1 MERDSA
7 YTVGASPW
15 GIIDDRKMRLQL
27 SRSLLISLAVAA
39 SSVCLSA
46 APKSGPRVA
55 TFKVDATPWMGE
67 PLIWVAPTAKVLDP
81 LLAKGVVIEDGANR
95 YVLCSLDWCAISN
108 STHELFRR
116 KIAAAA
122 GTNVSRVAVQSV
134 HQHTAPYTDGDAN
147 KIVSKLAA
155 PPLSMSDKFLDDL
168 TGRLAAAVKDAT
180 AKLEPFDRVGTGQ
193 ARVERVA
200 GTRRLKGPDGKIIVR
215 YSSNGGNRQ
224 LQEAPE
230 GNIDPFVRT
239 ITFARGTKPLVRIH
253 YYASHP
259 QTFCCDG
266 TVTADFVGI
275 AREAV
280 EKKEG
285 VFQVYFTGC
294 GGDVTAGKY
303 NDKSLADREG
313 LAVRFQAGLEASG
326 AATRYQRPGK
336 IVWRNAP
343 LTLARR
349 PDMAAMVEHSRARL
363 ANPGKSTAQDI
374 YKAGIILA
382 WNARTKPLDVS
393 SLQIGRIHIL
403 HLPGEPSIEYQF
415 YAQQLLKDAF
425 VAVAG
430 YGDCAPGYMVA
441 DKHFQEGGYEPTEA
455 HGGPGSE
462 ARIKDA
468 IRQVMAR

>member
-1 MERDSA
+1 
-7 YTVGASPW
+7 
-15 GIIDDRKMRLQL
+15 MRLQL
-27 SRSLLISLAVAA
+27 SRSLLVSLALAA
-39 SSVCLSA
+39 LAVCLSA
-46 APKSGPRVA
+46 APKSGPRIS
-55 TFKVDATPWMGE
+55 TFKVDATPWKGE

-116 KIAAAA
+116 KMAAAA
-122 GTNVSRVAVQSV
+122 GTDVSRVAVQSV

-147 KIVSKLAA
+147 KIMSKLTA
-155 PPLSMSDKFLDDL
+155 PPLSMSDKYLNDL
-168 TGRLAAAVKDAT
+168 TDRLAAAVKDAT

-200 GTRRLKGPDGKIIVR
+200 GSRRLKGPDGKITVR
-215 YSSNGGNRQ
+215 WSSNAGNRQ

-230 GNIDPFVRT
+230 GQIDPFVRT
-239 ITFARGTKPLVRIH
+239 ITFARGSKPLVRIH

-294 GGDVTAGKY
+294 GGDVTVGKY
-303 NDKSLADREG
+303 NDKSLAAREG
-313 LAVRFQAGLEASG
+313 LAVRFQAGLEASN
-326 AATRYQRPGK
+326 AATRYERPGK

-343 LTLARR
+343 LTLVKR
-349 PDMAAMVEHSRARL
+349 PDMATMVQQSRARL
-363 ANPGKSTAQDI
+363 ENPGKSTAQDV
-374 YKAGIILA
+374 YKAAIILA
-382 WNARTKPLDVS
+382 WDARTKPLDVS

-403 HLPGEPSIEYQF
+403 HLPGEPSLEYQF
-415 YAQQLLKDAF
+415 YAQQLLKSEF

-430 YGDCAPGYMVA
+430 YGDCAPGYLVA
-441 DKHFQEGGYEPTEA
+441 DKHFEEGGYEPTEA

-468 IRQVMAR
+468 IRQVMVR

>member
-1 MERDSA
+1 
-7 YTVGASPW
+7 
-15 GIIDDRKMRLQL
+15 MRIHV
-27 SRSLLISLAVAA
+27 SRSFLLPLMLAA
-39 SSVCLSA
+39 STALIPA
-46 APKSGPRVA
+46 APKPGPRVA
-55 TFKVDATPWMGE
+55 AFKVDATPWKGE
-67 PLIWVAPTAKVLDP
+67 PLIWVTPTAKVEDP

-108 STHELFRR
+108 STHELFRK

-122 GTNVSRVAVQSV
+122 GTDVSRVAVQSV

-147 KIVSKLAA
+147 KIVSTLAS

-168 TGRLAAAVKDAT
+168 TGRLARAVKDAT
-180 AKLEPFDRVGTGQ
+180 SKLEPFDRVGTGQ

-200 GTRRLKGPDGKIIVR
+200 GERRMKGPDGKIIVR
-215 YSSNGGNRQ
+215 WSSNGGNRV

-230 GNIDPFVRT
+230 GRIDPFVKT
-239 ITFARGTKPLVRIH
+239 ITFAQGSKPLVRIH
-253 YYASHP
+253 YYATHP

-266 TVTADFVGI
+266 TVTGDFVGI

-285 VFQVYFTGC
+285 VFQIYFTGC
-294 GGDVTAGKY
+294 GGDITAGKY
-303 NDKSLADREG
+303 NDKSLAARQG
-313 LAVRFQAGLEASG
+313 LATRLQAGLEASN
-326 AATRYQRPGK
+326 AATRYERPGK
-336 IVWRNAP
+336 IEWRNAP
-343 LTLARR
+343 LKLVNR
-349 PDMAAMVEHSRARL
+349 PDFAAMVEKSRARI
-363 ANPGKSTAQDI
+363 ASPGKTSGQDI
-374 YKAGIILA
+374 YKAAIILA
-382 WNARTKPLDVS
+382 WDARTKPLDVS

-415 YAQQLLKDAF
+415 YAQQLLKGQF

-441 DKHFQEGGYEPTEA
+441 DKHFEEGGYEPTEA

-468 IRQVMAR
+468 ILQVLVR

>member
-1 MERDSA
+1 
-7 YTVGASPW
+7 
-15 GIIDDRKMRLQL
+15 MRLQP
-27 SRSLLISLAVAA
+27 SRSLLVSLALAA
-39 SSVCLSA
+39 TVVGMSA
-46 APKSGPRVA
+46 APRSGPRVA
-55 TFKVDATPWMGE
+55 TFKVDATPWKGE

-95 YVLCSLDWCAISN
+95 YVLCALDWCAISN
-108 STHELFRR
+108 STHELFRQR
-116 KIAAAA
+116 MAAAA
-122 GTNVSRVAVQSV
+122 GTDASRVAVQSV
-134 HQHTAPYTDGDAN
+134 HQHTAPYVDGDAN
-147 KIVSKLAA
+147 KIVSQLAA

-200 GTRRLKGPDGKIIVR
+200 GARRLKGPDGKITVR
-215 YSSNGGNRQ
+215 WSSNGGNRQ

-239 ITFARGTKPLVRIH
+239 ITFARGAKSLVRIH

-294 GGDVTAGKY
+294 GGDVTVGKY
-303 NDKSLADREG
+303 NDKSLAAREG
-313 LAVRFQAGLEASG
+313 LTVRFQAGLEASG
-326 AATRYQRPGK
+326 AATRYERPGK
-336 IVWRNAP
+336 IVWRSAP
-343 LTLARR
+343 LTLAKRS
-349 PDMAAMVEHSRARL
+349 DMAAMVAQSRARIE
-363 ANPGKSTAQDI
+363 NTGKSTAQDV
-374 YKAGIILA
+374 YKAAIVLA
-382 WNARTKPLDVS
+382 WDARTKPLDVS

-403 HLPGEPSIEYQF
+403 HLPGEPSLEYQF
-415 YAQQLLKDAF
+415 YAQRLLKDKF

-430 YGDCAPGYMVA
+430 YGDCAPGYLVA
-441 DKHFQEGGYEPTEA
+441 DKHFEEGGYEPTEA

-468 IRQVMAR
+468 IRQVMVR

>member
-1 MERDSA
+1 M
-7 YTVGASPW
+7 
-15 GIIDDRKMRLQL
+15 
-27 SRSLLISLAVAA
+27 
-39 SSVCLSA
+39 SA
-46 APKSGPRVA
+46 APRSGPRVA
-55 TFKVDATPWMGE
+55 TFKVDATPWKGE

-95 YVLCSLDWCAISN
+95 YVLCALDWCAISN
-108 STHELFRR
+108 STHELFRQR
-116 KIAAAA
+116 MAAAA
-122 GTNVSRVAVQSV
+122 GTDASRVAVQSV
-134 HQHTAPYTDGDAN
+134 HQHTAPYVDGDAN
-147 KIVSKLAA
+147 KIVSQLAA

-200 GTRRLKGPDGKIIVR
+200 GARRLKGPDGKITVR
-215 YSSNGGNRQ
+215 WSSNGGNRQ

-239 ITFARGTKPLVRIH
+239 ITFARGAKSLVRIH

-294 GGDVTAGKY
+294 GGDVTVGKY
-303 NDKSLADREG
+303 NDKSLAAREG
-313 LAVRFQAGLEASG
+313 LTVRFQAGLEASG
-326 AATRYQRPGK
+326 AATRYERPGK
-336 IVWRNAP
+336 IVWRSAP
-343 LTLARR
+343 LTLAKRS
-349 PDMAAMVEHSRARL
+349 DMAAMVAQSRARIE
-363 ANPGKSTAQDI
+363 NTGKSTAQDV
-374 YKAGIILA
+374 YKAAIVLA
-382 WNARTKPLDVS
+382 WDARTKPLDVS

-403 HLPGEPSIEYQF
+403 HLPGEPSLEYQF
-415 YAQQLLKDAF
+415 YAQRLLKDKF

-430 YGDCAPGYMVA
+430 YGDCAPGYLVA
-441 DKHFQEGGYEPTEA
+441 DKHFEEGGYEPTEA

-468 IRQVMAR
+468 IRQVMVR

>member
-1 MERDSA
+1 M
-7 YTVGASPW
+7 
-15 GIIDDRKMRLQL
+15 
-27 SRSLLISLAVAA
+27 
-39 SSVCLSA
+39 SA
-46 APKSGPRVA
+46 APRSGPRVA

-67 PLIWVAPTAKVLDP
+67 PLIWVAPTAKILDP

-95 YVLCSLDWCAISN
+95 YVLCALDWCAISN

-116 KIAAAA
+116 KMAAAA
-122 GTNVSRVAVQSV
+122 GTDVSRVAVQTV
-134 HQHTAPYTDGDAN
+134 HQHTAPYIDGDAN
-147 KIVSKLAA
+147 QIVRKLAA
-155 PPLSMSDKFLDDL
+155 PPLSMSDKFLNDL
-168 TGRLAAAVKDAT
+168 TGRLAAAVKAAT
-180 AKLEPFDRVGTGQ
+180 AGLEPFDRMGTGQ

-200 GTRRLKGPDGKIIVR
+200 GSRRLKGPDGKITVR
-215 YSSNGGNRQ
+215 WSSNGGNRQ

-239 ITFARGTKPLVRIH
+239 ITFARGTQPLVRIH

-285 VFQVYFTGC
+285 VFQIYFTGC
-294 GGDVTAGKY
+294 GGDVTVGKY
-303 NDKSLADREG
+303 NDKSLAAREG
-313 LAVRFQAGLEASG
+313 LAVRFQAGLEASC
-326 AATRYQRPGK
+326 AATRYERPGK
-336 IVWRNAP
+336 IVWRSAP
-343 LTLARR
+343 LTLVKR
-349 PDMAAMVEHSRARL
+349 PDLAAMVAQSRARIE
-363 ANPGKSTAQDI
+363 NPGKSTAQDI
-374 YKAGIILA
+374 YKAAIILA
-382 WNARTKPLDVS
+382 WDARTRPLEVS

-403 HLPGEPSIEYQF
+403 HLPGEPSLEYQF
-415 YAQQLLKDAF
+415 YAQKLLKNKF

-441 DKHFQEGGYEPTEA
+441 DKHFDEGGYEPTEA

-468 IRQVMAR
+468 IRQVMVR